1 MRRARRH
8 RAFVFSLLL
17 SGLVAAA
24 VTTVAAAQGTAVKKK
39 VTSDADLP
47 RYSYPVTGTASG
59 LLQADDA
66 TFDAFTRKLGAD
78 VDATLANYEIADK
91 ATLRKLLGAQASVRM
106 LEGDRQGALAT
117 LGQIRDE
124 QEKPDAKLTTGVV
137 ERSLLQAWGDAGAAS
152 GAAYEQAFAKHFT
165 DAVNALPWDV
175 VQDRVKNM
183 KAGYQITSM
192 DLLVSQLQS
201 EADAAA
207 LKSKTIDF
215 DTAIDLVGDRE
226 FERFEL
232 PLAKTIL
239 SILTPYVA
247 AHNRPKADIW
257 AAREVMLT
265 PEQKLAPVR
274 IGIWDSGVDTELFP
288 QQLFTDPKPGE
299 HSPHG
304 FAFDVE
310 GKVYAGDLQPVTA
323 EQAAAYPRVQKLTE
337 GISDLQSGIDSPAAD
352 DARKFLASTPPD
364 QLAPFLKKERF
375 LGQWLHGTHVA
386 GIAVR
391 GNPAA
396 RLVVAQFY
404 DSLPEIPFAPTV
416 EWAERFKADFAQL
429 GDYFRENN
437 VRVVNMSWS
446 DSVSEIEEWLTETSA
461 EKDPQ
466 VRKQFATQIYGIWKD
481 AVEGAIQRAPNTL
494 FVCAAG
500 NSDSNAGFNGDVPAS
515 LHLPNL
521 VAVGAVDQAGD
532 ETSFTSYGD
541 TVLLDA
547 DGYQVESY
555 VPGGERLKLSG
566 TSMASPN
573 VVNLA
578 AKLIA
583 LDPSLTP
590 EQTIALMKKGA
601 DASADGRR
609 HLINPKATVALL
621 PQTAQ

>member
-1 MRRARRH
+1 MTRRARRH
-8 RAFVFSLLL
+8 LTIAFALFGTIATSTAASAQVL
-17 SGLVAAA
+17 SA
-24 VTTVAAAQGTAVKKK
+24 KKK
-39 VTSDADLP
+39 VVSDADLP
-47 RYSYPVTGTASG
+47 RYSYPVTGTASS
-59 LLQADDA
+59 LLLADDA
-66 TFDAFTRKLGAD
+66 TFDKLTRKLGAD
-78 VDATLANYEIADK
+78 VDATLANYDIADK
-91 ATLRKLLGAQASVRM
+91 ATLRKLLGAKEDVQV
-106 LEGDRQGALAT
+106 LHGDLRGALTTANR
-117 LGQIRDE
+117 IRDL
-124 QEKPDAKLTTGVV
+124 QEKPDAKVMSGLVT
-137 ERSLLQAWGDAGAAS
+137 RAMLQAWGEAGVAS
-152 GAAYEQAFAKHFT
+152 GAAYKQAFARHFA
-165 DAVNALPWDV
+165 DEVNALPWDV
-175 VQDRVKNM
+175 VAERVKNL
-183 KAGYQITSM
+183 KAGFQIESA
-192 DLLVSQLQS
+192 DLLVSQLQE
-201 EADAAA
+201 EADPAA

-215 DTAIDLVGDRE
+215 GTATDLVGDRV
-226 FERFEL
+226 FVRFES
-232 PLAKTIL
+232 PLANSIL
-239 SILTPYVA
+239 AVLTPYIA
-247 AHNRPKADIW
+247 AHNRPKPDIW
-257 AAREVMLT
+257 AAREVTLT
-265 PEQKLAPVR
+265 PDQKLTPVR

-288 QQLFTDPKPGE
+288 NQLFTDPKPGE
-299 HSPHG
+299 HGPHG
-304 FAFDVE
+304 LAFDVQ
-310 GKVYAGDLQPVTA
+310 GKLFAADLQPVTA
-323 EQAAAYPRVQKLTE
+323 EQAAAYPRVQKLSE
-337 GISDLQSGIDSPAAD
+337 GLSDLQAGIDSPAAD
-352 DARKFLASTPPD
+352 DARKFLASTPPG
-364 QLAPFLKKERF
+364 QLTPFLKKMTF
-375 LGQWLHGTHVA
+375 MGQWLHGTHVA

-404 DSLPEIPFAPTV
+404 DSFAEIPFAPTV

-446 DSVSEIEEWLTETSA
+446 DSVSEIEEWLTKTST
-461 EKDPQ
+461 EKNPQ
-466 VRKQFATQIYGIWKD
+466 MRKQFATQIYGIWRE
-481 AVEGAIQRAPNTL
+481 AVEGAITRAPGTL

-521 VAVGAVDQAGD
+521 VTVGAVDQAGD

-590 EQTIALMKKGA
+590 EQTIALMRKGA

-609 HLINPKATVALL
+609 HLINPRATVALL
-621 PQTAQ
+621 QNQQAP